1 MNNLEF
7 AKSFEK
13 LPAACMRFTKNE
25 DNTYLVESVNCYLK
39 LDEETY
45 DYIIYEDS
53 SLSKLKNVYKSDF
66 FTLRQNATVEEIAE
80 EYLGNIHADCL
91 SDLSYFVVAEN
102 EEEYEIELFVEPN
115 ADCYRAVLMENK
127 DYFKIAFKILKK
139 KLGLL
144 GR

>member
-13 LPAACMRFTKNE
+13 IPAACMRFTKNE
-25 DNTYLVESVNCYLK
+25 DGTYLVESTNCYLK
-39 LDEETY
+39 LDEDTY
-45 DYIIYEDS
+45 DYVIYEDS
-53 SLSKLKNVYKSDF
+53 SLSKLKDVYKSDF
-66 FTLRQNATVEEIAE
+66 FTLRQKASVEEIAE

-91 SDLSYFVVAEN
+91 QDISYFVVVEN
-102 EEEYEIELFVEPN
+102 EDEYEIELFVEPDAN
-115 ADCYRAVLMENK
+115 CYRAVLMENK

-139 KLGLL
+139 KLNLL